1 MITPREIIRDWC
13 SVLNIL
19 MQNPQATVKSI
30 LQSGN
35 TVRLTHAQPGDDA
48 WNDDVPNAD
57 AGQAVTE
64 NTGKTDTVN
73 HGGVKDTSTAAEYN
87 KHAQDRPNVPAFDLT
102 PDDIEI

>member
-30 LQSGN
+30 LQNGN
-35 TVRLTHAQPGDDA
+35 TVHLMHAQPGEDA
-48 WNDDVPNAD
+48 QNDSVPNAD
-57 AGQAVTE
+57 AEPAAIQ
-64 NTGKTDTVN
+64 NTGKTGMVN
-73 HGGVKDTSTAAEYN
+73 HGGVKDTSTAAEN
-87 KHAQDRPNVPAFDLT
+87 SKHAQDRPNVPAFDLT